1 MKDLV
6 SIITPSYNTANF
18 IGKTIESV
26 LEQTYQ
32 NWEMIIVDDCSQD
45 NTDEVVQQYL
55 VDERI
60 RYIKNEVNSGAALS
74 RNRALKEARGRWI
87 AFLDSDDL
95 WSSNKLEKQVAFM
108 AKNGYHFSYTNY
120 EEIDSDGQP
129 TGVNV
134 TGPKSISKTGMF
146 NYCWPG
152 CLTVMYDADYIGL
165 VQIKDI
171 KKNNDYAMWLKIS
184 QKAECWL
191 LDETLAKYR
200 KRMGSIS
207 RHSIRTM
214 IGWHYKLYHES
225 EKMNSVMSLFNT
237 SRNLVFGFYKKKRY
251 VVRKNE

>member
-1 MKDLV
+1 MEKRL
-6 SIITPSYNTANF
+6 SQSWSKLIK
-18 IGKTIESV
+18 IG
-26 LEQTYQ
+26 
-32 NWEMIIVDDCSQD
+32 NDCSQD

-95 WSSNKLEKQVAFM
+95 WSPNKLEKQVAFM

-207 RHSIRTM
+207 RQSIRTM
-214 IGWHYKLYHES
+214 IGWHYKLWCEVE
-225 EKMNSVMSLFNT
+225 EKNPSISFYLTVK
-237 SRNLVFGFYKKKRY
+237 NLLFGFMKKILY
-251 VVRKNE
+251 RKVING

>member
-60 RYIKNEVNSGAALS
+60 RYIKNKVNSGAALS

-95 WSSNKLEKQVAFM
+95 WSPNKLEKQVAFM

-207 RHSIRTM
+207 RQSIRTM
-214 IGWHYKLYHES
+214 IGWHYKLWCEVE
-225 EKMNSVMSLFNT
+225 EKNPSISFYLTVK
-237 SRNLVFGFYKKKRY
+237 NLLFGFMKKILY
-251 VVRKNE
+251 RKVING

>member
-95 WSSNKLEKQVAFM
+95 WSPNKLEKQVAFM

-184 QKAECWL
+184 QKSECWL
-191 LDETLAKYR
+191 LDETLSKYR

-207 RHSIRTM
+207 IQSIRTM
-214 IGWHYKLYHES
+214 IVWHYKLWCEVE
-225 EKMNSVMSLFNT
+225 EKNPSISFYLTVK
-237 SRNLVFGFYKKKRY
+237 NLLFGFMKKILY
-251 VVRKNE
+251 RKVING

>member
-60 RYIKNEVNSGAALS
+60 RYIKNKVNSGAALS

-171 KKNNDYAMWLKIS
+171 KKKNDYAMWLKIS

>member
-95 WSSNKLEKQVAFM
+95 WSPNKLEKQVAFM

>member
-60 RYIKNEVNSGAALS
+60 RYIKNKVNSGAALS

-237 SRNLVFGFYKKKRY
+237 SRNLVFGFYKKRDTW
-251 VVRKNE
+251 

>member
-74 RNRALKEARGRWI
+74 RNRALKEAKGRWI

-95 WSSNKLEKQVAFM
+95 WSPNKLEKQVAFM